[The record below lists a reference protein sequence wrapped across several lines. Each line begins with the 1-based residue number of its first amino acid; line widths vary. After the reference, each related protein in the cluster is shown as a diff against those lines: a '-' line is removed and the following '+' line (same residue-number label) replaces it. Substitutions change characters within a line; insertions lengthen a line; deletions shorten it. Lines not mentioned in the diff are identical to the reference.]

1 MVIDSPI
8 DGVDIAR
15 LCGRV
20 RALLERNHSDL
31 LVCDVGALVE
41 TDVGT
46 IDVVA
51 RLQLTAQRLGWRI
64 ALRHASGQLCELLV
78 LAGLGDVVPL
88 AAALRLEPQR
98 QTEQREHPGGVEEG
112 VEPDDATA

>member
-1 MVIDSPI
+1 M
-8 DGVDIAR
+8 
-15 LCGRV
+15 
-20 RALLERNHSDL
+20 
-31 LVCDVGALVE
+31 
-41 TDVGT
+41 
-46 IDVVA
+46 
-51 RLQLTAQRLGWRI
+51 
-64 ALRHASGQLCELLV
+64 LRHASDQLCELLV